1 MAEYSS
7 SLELCSFGLTKSFC
21 FVKET
26 IDITISKI
34 LQENERRRAIVF
46 APLASPKGLP
56 LGNSSKLDCTRLLAP
71 FNPITGE
78 GSIGQRVAF
87 TVSDYPIPTQYLP
100 VEMMDEPFVKSLSKA
115 GSVDAFIR
123 DALMLP
129 VTDEARD
136 KVVEKFIRIRQKHDY
151 PFWAAMFAYI
161 KRKGGG
167 TDVLF
172 RLNRPQRRLIK
183 RLEKMRKAGKPIR
196 LILLKARQW
205 GGSTAIQIYMAWLQ
219 LVHEVGLNSLI
230 IAHQGTGSDEIKDM
244 FDRMIKSYPVEML
257 HELGDAYAPN
267 EPKMVG
273 VGKSGNIFRVP
284 QRNCKIKIGT
294 AERPN
299 SCRGGDYN
307 LVHLSEV
314 ALWKE
319 TDGKKPEDIVR
330 SACSGI
336 LLRPYTMI
344 VYESTPN
351 GVGNF
356 FHKEYLAAKKGQSQ
370 FEAMFVAWF
379 EIEQYEL
386 PFEDEAAKYEFAK
399 KLFANRRNEE
409 IKSDREEPGT
419 YLWMLW
425 EKGATL
431 EAIHW
436 YVSERSKYT
445 NHGDM
450 ASEYPSD
457 DIEAFTYSGRKV
469 FSSEDVEQ
477 FRPACRAPRW
487 IGEIYGS
494 ADEGEKAIEGL
505 RFKKETDGRLFMWHD
520 VERSD
525 TEEVTDRYLVV
536 VDVCKGHT
544 KNADFADIL
553 VIDRL
558 GMMDGEPPEVASE
571 WHGHIDMDK
580 LAWKATQVAAYYN
593 NALLVIESN
602 TLETNNTK
610 GEAEYILTLIHEVYG
625 RQLYARKQS
634 AEDIRQGLP
643 KKYGYHTNPLT
654 KKVVIY
660 NLKVVIRER
669 LYIEREEACLDE
681 YLTYVETENNVFE
694 AMEGYHDDRL
704 MTRAIGMQVCY
715 HEMELPRI
723 VKKVN
728 NINAGLVHV
737 PVSAATIG

>member
-1 MAEYSS
+1 MTMDE
-7 SLELCSFGLTKSFC
+7 
-21 FVKET
+21 
-26 IDITISKI
+26 DIIIKI
-34 LQENERRRAIVF
+34 VQENERRRAIVF
-46 APLASPKGLP
+46 
-56 LGNSSKLDCTRLLAP
+56 AP

-87 TVSDYPIPTQYLP
+87 TVSDYPIVTQYLP
-100 VEMMDEPFVKSLSKA
+100 IEMMDEPFVKKLSKA

-129 VTDEARD
+129 VTEEARD
-136 KVVEKFIRIRQKHDY
+136 KVVEEFIRIRQKHDY

-172 RLNRPQRRLIK
+172 RLNRPQRKLIK

-205 GGSTAIQIYMAWLQ
+205 GGSTSIQIYMAWLQ

-244 FDRMIKSYPVEML
+244 FDRLVKSYPVEML

-273 VGKSGNIFRVP
+273 VGKSGSIFRVP

-314 ALWKE
+314 GLWKE

-386 PFEDEAAKYEFAK
+386 PFENEADKYEFAK

-409 IKSDREEPGT
+409 VKSDREEPGT
-419 YLWMLW
+419 YHWRLW

-505 RFKKETDGRLFMWHD
+505 RFKKEADGRLFMWHD
-520 VERSD
+520 VEKSD
-525 TEEVTDRYLVV
+525 DEEVTDQYLVI

-553 VIDRL
+553 VLNRQP
-558 GMMDGEPPEVASE
+558 MMDGEPPVVAAE

-580 LAWKATQVAAYYN
+580 LAWKAMQVAAYYN

-669 LYIEREEACLDE
+669 LYVEREEACLDE

-723 VKKVN
+723 VKKVY
-728 NINAGLVHV
+728 NINAGLVQR

>member
-1 MAEYSS
+1 M
-7 SLELCSFGLTKSFC
+7 
-21 FVKET
+21 KET

-46 APLASPKGLP
+46 
-56 LGNSSKLDCTRLLAP
+56 AP

-100 VEMMDEPFVKSLSKA
+100 VEMMDEPFVKKLSKA

-136 KVVEKFIRIRQKHDY
+136 KVVEEFIRIRQKHDY

-172 RLNRPQRRLIK
+172 RLNRPQRKLIK

-356 FHKEYLAAKKGQSQ
+356 FHKEYLAAKKGLSQ

-386 PFEDEAAKYEFAK
+386 PFENEAQKYEFAK

-419 YLWMLW
+419 YLWRLW

-494 ADEGEKAIEGL
+494 ADEGEKAIDGL
-505 RFKKETDGRLFMWHD
+505 RFKKEADGRLFMWHD

-525 TEEVTDRYLVV
+525 EEEVTDRYLVI

-558 GMMDGEPPEVASE
+558 SMMDGEPPEVAAE

-723 VKKVN
+723 VKRVN
-728 NINAGLVHV
+728 NINAGLVQR

>member
-1 MAEYSS
+1 
-7 SLELCSFGLTKSFC
+7 
-21 FVKET
+21 VKET

-46 APLASPKGLP
+46 
-56 LGNSSKLDCTRLLAP
+56 AP

-136 KVVEKFIRIRQKHDY
+136 KVVEEFIRIRQKHDF
-151 PFWAAMFAYI
+151 PFWAAMFVYI

-172 RLNRPQRRLIK
+172 RLNRPQRKLIK

-267 EPKMVG
+267 EPKIVG

-336 LLRPYTMI
+336 LLLPYTMI

-356 FHKEYLAAKKGQSQ
+356 FHKEYLAAKKGLSQ

-386 PFEDEAAKYEFAK
+386 PFENEAEKYAFAK
-399 KLFANRRNEE
+399 KLFENRRNDEV
-409 IKSDREEPGT
+409 KSDREEPGT
-419 YLWMLW
+419 YLWRLW

-505 RFKKETDGRLFMWHD
+505 RFKKEADGRLFMWHD

-525 TEEVTDRYLVV
+525 IEEVTDRYLVV

-558 GMMDGEPPEVASE
+558 FMMDGEPPVVAAE

-580 LAWKATQVAAYYN
+580 LAWKAAQVAAYYN

-669 LYIEREEACLDE
+669 LYVEREEACLDE

-715 HEMELPRI
+715 HEMDLPRI
-723 VKKVN
+723 VKKNN
-728 NINAGLVHV
+728 NINAGLVQV

>member
-1 MAEYSS
+1 M
-7 SLELCSFGLTKSFC
+7 
-21 FVKET
+21 KET

-46 APLASPKGLP
+46 
-56 LGNSSKLDCTRLLAP
+56 AP

-136 KVVEKFIRIRQKHDY
+136 KVVEEFIRIRQKHDY

-172 RLNRPQRRLIK
+172 RLNRPQRKLIK

-356 FHKEYLAAKKGQSQ
+356 FHKEYLAAKKGLSQ

-386 PFEDEAAKYEFAK
+386 PFENEAEKYEFAK

-419 YLWMLW
+419 YLWRLW

-505 RFKKETDGRLFMWHD
+505 RFKKEADGRLFMWHD

-525 TEEVTDRYLVV
+525 IEEVTDRYLVV

-558 GMMDGEPPEVASE
+558 FMMDGEPPVVAAE

-580 LAWKATQVAAYYN
+580 LAWKSTQVAAYYN

-634 AEDIRQGLP
+634 SEDIKQGLP

-723 VKKVN
+723 VKKIN
-728 NINAGLVHV
+728 NINAGLVQV

>member
-1 MAEYSS
+1 ME
-7 SLELCSFGLTKSFC
+7 
-21 FVKET
+21 ET

-46 APLASPKGLP
+46 AP
-56 LGNSSKLDCTRLLAP
+56 
-71 FNPITGE
+71 FNPVTGE

-87 TVSDYPIPTQYLP
+87 TISDYPIPTQYLP

-115 GSVDAFIR
+115 GSVEAFIR
-123 DALMLP
+123 DALLLP

-136 KVVEKFIRIRQKHDY
+136 KVVEEFIRIRQKHDY

-172 RLNRPQRRLIK
+172 RLNRPQRKLIK

-356 FHKEYLAAKKGQSQ
+356 FHKEYLAAKKGLSQ

-386 PFEDEAAKYEFAK
+386 PFENEAEKYEFAK

-419 YLWMLW
+419 YLWRLW

-505 RFKKETDGRLFMWHD
+505 RFKKEADGRLFMWHD

-558 GMMDGEPPEVASE
+558 FMMDGEPPVVAAE

-723 VKKVN
+723 VKKIN
-728 NINAGLVHV
+728 NINAGLVQV

>member
-1 MAEYSS
+1 M
-7 SLELCSFGLTKSFC
+7 
-21 FVKET
+21 
-26 IDITISKI
+26 
-34 LQENERRRAIVF
+34 VF
-46 APLASPKGLP
+46 
-56 LGNSSKLDCTRLLAP
+56 AP

-87 TVSDYPIPTQYLP
+87 TCSGLPVSKQYLP
-100 VEMMDEPFVKSLSKA
+100 VEMMDEPYIAKLLKA
-115 GSVDAFIR
+115 GSVDRLISDYLF
-123 DALMLP
+123 LS
-129 VTDEARD
+129 VTESARE
-136 KVVEKFIRIRQKHDY
+136 KVVEEFVRIRIRYDFA
-151 PFWAAMFAYI
+151 FWAAMFVYI

-172 RLNRPQRRLIK
+172 RLNRPQRKLIA

-244 FDRMIKSYPVEML
+244 FDRMIKQYPIEML
-257 HELGDAYAPN
+257 HELGDAYVPN
-267 EPKMVG
+267 EPKLVG
-273 VGKSGNIFRVP
+273 VGKSGSIFRVP
-284 QRNCKIKIGT
+284 QRNCKLKIGT

-319 TDGKKPEDIVR
+319 TEGKKPEDIVR

-356 FHKEYLAAKKGQSQ
+356 FHKEYLAAKQGISQ

-386 PFEDEAAKYEFAK
+386 PFADEAEECEFAL
-399 KLFANRRNEE
+399 KLFENRHNDEV
-409 IKSDREEPGT
+409 KSNREQPGT
-419 YLWMLW
+419 YLWWLW

-436 YVSERSKYT
+436 YIAERSKFT
-445 NHGDM
+445 DHGDM
-450 ASEYPSD
+450 ASEFPSD

-469 FSSEDVEQ
+469 FSNEDVEQ
-477 FRPACRAPRW
+477 FRSACRAPRW
-487 IGEIYGS
+487 KGEIYGN
-494 ADEGEKAIEGL
+494 ADEGEDAIEGL

-525 TEEVTDRYLVV
+525 TEEVTDRYLGV

-558 GMMDGEPPEVASE
+558 FMMDGEPPVVAAE

-580 LAWKATQVAAYYN
+580 LAWKAMQVAAYYD

-610 GEAEYILTLIHEVYG
+610 GEAEYILTLIHDVYG
-625 RQLYARKQS
+625 KQLYARKQS

-643 KKYGYHTNPLT
+643 KKFGYHTNPLT

-660 NLKVVIRER
+660 NLKVVIREH

-681 YLTYVETENNVFE
+681 YLTYVETEDGKFE

-715 HEMELPRI
+715 HEMDIPRI
-723 VKKVN
+723 VKRGR
-728 NINAGLVHV
+728 NINAAAVQR

>member
-1 MAEYSS
+1 M
-7 SLELCSFGLTKSFC
+7 
-21 FVKET
+21 KET

-46 APLASPKGLP
+46 AS
-56 LGNSSKLDCTRLLAP
+56 

-78 GSIGQRVAF
+78 GSIGERVAF
-87 TVSDYPIPTQYLP
+87 TISNYPIPTQYLP
-100 VEMMDEPFVKSLSKA
+100 VEMMDEPFVKKLSKA

-136 KVVEKFIRIRQKHDY
+136 KVVEEFIRIRQNHDF

-172 RLNRPQRRLIK
+172 RLNRPQRKLIK

-356 FHKEYLAAKKGQSQ
+356 FHKEYLAAKKGLSQ

-386 PFEDEAAKYEFAK
+386 PFENKAEKYEFAK
-399 KLFANRRNEE
+399 KLFAYRRNEE

-419 YLWMLW
+419 YLWRLW

-505 RFKKETDGRLFMWHD
+505 RFKKEADGRLFMWHD

-558 GMMDGEPPEVASE
+558 FMMDGEPPVVAAE

-681 YLTYVETENNVFE
+681 YQAYVETENNVFE

-723 VKKVN
+723 VKRVN
-728 NINAGLVHV
+728 NINASLVQR

>member
-1 MAEYSS
+1 M
-7 SLELCSFGLTKSFC
+7 
-21 FVKET
+21 
-26 IDITISKI
+26 
-34 LQENERRRAIVF
+34 
-46 APLASPKGLP
+46 
-56 LGNSSKLDCTRLLAP
+56 
-71 FNPITGE
+71 
-78 GSIGQRVAF
+78 
-87 TVSDYPIPTQYLP
+87 
-100 VEMMDEPFVKSLSKA
+100 
-115 GSVDAFIR
+115 
-123 DALMLP
+123 
-129 VTDEARD
+129 
-136 KVVEKFIRIRQKHDY
+136 KHDF

-167 TDVLF
+167 SDVLF
-172 RLNRPQRRLIK
+172 RLNRPQRKLIT
-183 RLEKMRKAGKPIR
+183 RLERMRKAGKPIR

-244 FDRMIKSYPVEML
+244 FDRMVKSYPTKML
-257 HELGDAYAPN
+257 HEITDTYSAN

-314 ALWKE
+314 GLWKE
-319 TDGKKPEDIVR
+319 TEGKKPEDIVR

-336 LLRPYTMI
+336 LLKPLTMI

-356 FHKEYLAAKKGQSQ
+356 FHKEYLAAKKELSQ

-386 PFEDEAAKYEFAK
+386 PFEDDAQRNEFADR
-399 KLFANRRNEE
+399 LQAGRHDDEV
-409 IKSDREEPGT
+409 KSDREEPGA
-419 YLWMLW
+419 YLWRLW

-436 YVSERSKYT
+436 YVSERTKYT
-445 NHGDM
+445 DHGDI
-450 ASEYPSD
+450 ASEFPSD

-469 FSSEDVEQ
+469 FSNEDVEQ
-477 FRPACRAPRW
+477 FRAACRPPRW
-487 IGEIYGS
+487 KGEVYGY
-494 ADEGEKAIEGL
+494 ADEGEDAIKGL
-505 RFKKETDGRLFMWHD
+505 RFKKEEDGRLFMWHD

-525 TEEVTDRYLVV
+525 DEEVTDRYLVV

-558 GMMDGEPPEVASE
+558 FMMDGEPPVVAAE

-580 LAWKATQVAAYYN
+580 LAWKAMQIAAYYE

-610 GEAEYILTLIHEVYG
+610 GEAEYILTLIHGVYG
-625 RQLYARKQS
+625 KQLYARKQS

-660 NLKVVIRER
+660 NLKLAIREH
-669 LYIEREEACLDE
+669 LYVEREEECLDE
-681 YLTYVETENNVFE
+681 YLTYVETDNGVFE

-704 MTRAIGMQVCY
+704 MTRAIGLQVCY
-715 HEMELPRI
+715 HEMEMPRI
-723 VKKVN
+723 VKRVV
-728 NINAGLVHV
+728 NINASLKQRA
-737 PVSAATIG
+737 VSVATIS

>member
-1 MAEYSS
+1 MTDVN
-7 SLELCSFGLTKSFC
+7 G
-21 FVKET
+21 
-26 IDITISKI
+26 I
-34 LQENERRRAIVF
+34 LRENGRRRSFVF
-46 APLASPKGLP
+46 AQ
-56 LGNSSKLDCTRLLAP
+56 

-78 GSIGQRVAF
+78 GSIGARVAF
-87 TVSDYPIPTQYLP
+87 TVPGFPSAQYIPSQ
-100 VEMMDEPFVKSLSKA
+100 MMDEPYVRLLLEA
-115 GSVDAFIR
+115 GSVDALIR
-123 DALMLP
+123 DCLFLP
-129 VTDEARD
+129 ITDEARE
-136 KVVEKFIRIRQKHDY
+136 KVVEEFIRIRIRYDFA
-151 PFWAAMFAYI
+151 FWAALLVYI

-167 TDVLF
+167 SDVLF
-172 RLNRPQRRLIK
+172 RLNRPQRKLISK
-183 RLEKMRKAGKPIR
+183 LEAMRKAGKPIR
-196 LILLKARQW
+196 LVLLKARQW
-205 GGSTAIQIYMAWLQ
+205 GGSTAIQIYMSWLQ
-219 LVHEVGLNSLI
+219 LVHEQGLNSLI

-257 HELGDAYAPN
+257 HKLGDAYAVN
-267 EPKMVG
+267 EPKLVG

-284 QRNCKIKIGT
+284 QRNCKIKVGT

-314 ALWKE
+314 GLWKE
-319 TDGKKPEDIVR
+319 TEGKKAEDIVR

-336 LLRPYTMI
+336 LLKPLTMI

-356 FHKEYLAAKKGQSQ
+356 FHKEYLAAKKGKSQ
-370 FEAMFVAWF
+370 FDALFVAWY

-386 PFEDEAAKYEFAK
+386 PFADDAEKREFAAK
-399 KLFANRRNEE
+399 LIANRQNDEVA
-409 IKSDREEPGT
+409 SDREEPGT
-419 YLWMLW
+419 YIWRLW

-477 FRPACRAPRW
+477 FRAGCRAPRW
-487 IGEIYGS
+487 RGEIYGA
-494 ADEGEKAIEGL
+494 ADEGEHSIESL
-505 RFKKETDGRLFMWHD
+505 RFKKEKDGRLFMWHD
-520 VERSD
+520 AEKSD
-525 TEEVTDRYLVV
+525 DEEVTDRYLVI

-553 VIDRL
+553 VLDRYP
-558 GMMDGEPPEVASE
+558 MMDGEPPVVAAE

-580 LAWKATQVAAYYN
+580 LAWKSMQVAAYYN

-610 GEAEYILTLIHEVYG
+610 GEAEYILTLIHDVYG
-625 RQLYARKQS
+625 KQLYARKQS
-634 AEDIRQGLP
+634 SEDIRQGLP
-643 KKYGYHTNPLT
+643 RKYGFHTNPLT

-660 NLKVVIRER
+660 NLKVVIREH

-704 MTRAIGMQVCY
+704 MTRAIGMQVCL
-715 HEMELPRI
+715 HEMDIPRI
-723 VKKVN
+723 VKLN
-728 NINAGLVHV
+728 SARLSGYANR

>member
-1 MAEYSS
+1 MDE
-7 SLELCSFGLTKSFC
+7 
-21 FVKET
+21 
-26 IDITISKI
+26 DIIIKI

-46 APLASPKGLP
+46 
-56 LGNSSKLDCTRLLAP
+56 AP

-100 VEMMDEPFVKSLSKA
+100 VEMMDEPFVKKLSKA

-136 KVVEKFIRIRQKHDY
+136 KVVEELIRIRQKHDY

-172 RLNRPQRRLIK
+172 RLKRPQRKLIK

-244 FDRMIKSYPVEML
+244 FDRLVKSYPVEML

-273 VGKSGNIFRVP
+273 VGKSGSIFRVP

-314 ALWKE
+314 GLWKE

-386 PFEDEAAKYEFAK
+386 PFENEADKYEFAK

-419 YLWMLW
+419 YHWRLW

-505 RFKKETDGRLFMWHD
+505 RFKKEADGRLFMWHD
-520 VERSD
+520 VEKGED
-525 TEEVTDRYLVV
+525 EEVTDQYLVI

-553 VIDRL
+553 VLNRQP
-558 GMMDGEPPEVASE
+558 MMDGEPPVVAAE

-580 LAWKATQVAAYYN
+580 LAWKAMQVAAYYN

-669 LYIEREEACLDE
+669 LYVEREEACLDE

-723 VKKVN
+723 VKKVY
-728 NINAGLVHV
+728 NINAGLVQR

>member
-1 MAEYSS
+1 MKRS
-7 SLELCSFGLTKSFC
+7 
-21 FVKET
+21 VDIET
-26 IDITISKI
+26 II
-34 LQENERRRAIVF
+34 QENERRRLEVF
-46 APLASPKGLP
+46 
-56 LGNSSKLDCTRLLAP
+56 AP

-78 GSIGQRVAF
+78 GSIGQRVSF
-87 TVSDYPIPTQYLP
+87 TISDYPISTQYLP
-100 VEMMDEPFVKSLSKA
+100 IEMMDEPFVKSLQKA
-115 GSVDAFIR
+115 GSIELLIR
-123 DALMLP
+123 DVLQLP
-129 VTDEARD
+129 VTEESCE
-136 KVVEKFIRIRQKHDY
+136 KVVEEFIRIRKKYDF
-151 PFWAAMFAYI
+151 PFWAAMLVYI

-167 TDVLF
+167 SDVLF
-172 RLNRPQRRLIK
+172 RLNKPQRKLIQ

-205 GGSTAIQIYMAWLQ
+205 GGSTAIQIYMSWLQ

-244 FDRMIKSYPVEML
+244 FDRMIKLYPVEML
-257 HELGDAYAPN
+257 HELGEAYSLN
-267 EPKMVG
+267 EPKIVG

-336 LLRPYTMI
+336 LLMALTMI
-344 VYESTPN
+344 IYESTPN

-356 FHKEYLAAKKGQSQ
+356 FHKEYLAAKKGLSQ

-386 PFEDEAAKYEFAK
+386 PFADDSEKYDFAAK
-399 KLFANRRNEE
+399 LLANRYNEE
-409 IKSDREEPGT
+409 VSTEREEAGT
-419 YLWMLW
+419 YLWRLW
-425 EKGATL
+425 EMGATL

-436 YVSERSKYT
+436 YISERTKFK
-445 NHGDM
+445 NHGEM

-457 DIEAFTYSGRKV
+457 DIEAFTFSGRKV
-469 FSSEDVEQ
+469 FSSEDVEL
-477 FRPACRAPRW
+477 FRAACRTPRW
-487 IGEIYGS
+487 RGEIYGS

-505 RFKKETDGRLFMWHD
+505 RFKKSNDGQLFIWHD
-520 VERSD
+520 VERND
-525 TEEVTDRYLVV
+525 EEEVLDRYLVV

-558 GMMDGEPPEVASE
+558 FMMDGEPPVVAAE

-580 LAWKATQVAAYYN
+580 LAWKATQIAAYYN

-610 GEAEYILTLIHEVYG
+610 GEAEYILTLIHDVYG
-625 RQLYARKQS
+625 KQLYARKQS

-643 KKYGYHTNPLT
+643 KKFGFHTNSLT

-669 LYIEREEACLDE
+669 LYIEREAACLDE
-681 YLTYVETENNVFE
+681 YLTYVEKENNSFE

-704 MTRAIGMQVCY
+704 MTRAIGMQICY

-723 VKKVN
+723 VKRN
-728 NINAGLVHV
+728 IDINARLVNR

>member
-1 MAEYSS
+1 M
-7 SLELCSFGLTKSFC
+7 
-21 FVKET
+21 KESVDKR
-26 IDITISKI
+26 IEAII
-34 LQENERRRAIVF
+34 QENERRRSEVF
-46 APLASPKGLP
+46 
-56 LGNSSKLDCTRLLAP
+56 AP

-78 GSIGQRVAF
+78 GSIGQRVSF
-87 TVSDYPIPTQYLP
+87 TIPDYPISTQYLP
-100 VEMMDEPFVKSLSKA
+100 IEMMDEPFVRSLQKA
-115 GSVDAFIR
+115 GSVESLIR
-123 DALMLP
+123 DVLQLP
-129 VTDEARD
+129 VTEESCE
-136 KVVEKFIRIRQKHDY
+136 KVVEEFIRIRKKYDF
-151 PFWAAMFAYI
+151 PFWAAMLVYI

-167 TDVLF
+167 SDVLF
-172 RLNRPQRRLIK
+172 RLNKPQRKLIQ

-205 GGSTAIQIYMAWLQ
+205 GGSTAIQIYMSWLQ

-244 FDRMIKSYPVEML
+244 FDRMIKLYPVEML
-257 HELGDAYAPN
+257 HELGEAYSLN
-267 EPKMVG
+267 EPKIVG

-336 LLRPYTMI
+336 LLMALTMI

-356 FHKEYLAAKKGQSQ
+356 FHKEYLAAKNGLSQ

-386 PFEDEAAKYEFAK
+386 PFTDDSEKYDFAAK
-399 KLFANRRNEE
+399 LLANRYNEE
-409 IKSDREEPGT
+409 VSTEREEAGT
-419 YLWMLW
+419 YLWRLW
-425 EKGATL
+425 EMGATL

-436 YVSERSKYT
+436 YISERTKFK
-445 NHGDM
+445 NHGEM

-457 DIEAFTYSGRKV
+457 DIEAFTFSGRKV
-469 FSSEDVEQ
+469 FSSEDVEL
-477 FRPACRAPRW
+477 FRAACRTPRW
-487 IGEIYGS
+487 RGEIYGS
-494 ADEGEKAIEGL
+494 ADDGEKAIEGL
-505 RFKKETDGRLFMWHD
+505 RFKKSNDGQLFIWHD
-520 VERSD
+520 VERND
-525 TEEVTDRYLVV
+525 EEEVLDRYLVV

-558 GMMDGEPPEVASE
+558 FMMDGEPPVVAAE

-580 LAWKATQVAAYYN
+580 LAWKATQIAAYYN

-610 GEAEYILTLIHEVYG
+610 GEAEYILTLIHDVYG
-625 RQLYARKQS
+625 KQLYARKQS

-643 KKYGYHTNPLT
+643 KKFGFHTNSLT

-669 LYIEREEACLDE
+669 LYIEREAACLDE
-681 YLTYVETENNVFE
+681 YLTYVEKENNSFE

-704 MTRAIGMQVCY
+704 MTRAIGMQICY

-723 VKKVN
+723 VKRN
-728 NINAGLVHV
+728 IDINASLVNR

>member
-1 MAEYSS
+1 MTMDE
-7 SLELCSFGLTKSFC
+7 
-21 FVKET
+21 
-26 IDITISKI
+26 DIIIKI
-34 LQENERRRAIVF
+34 VQENERRRAIVF
-46 APLASPKGLP
+46 
-56 LGNSSKLDCTRLLAP
+56 AP

-87 TVSDYPIPTQYLP
+87 TVSDYPIVTQYLP
-100 VEMMDEPFVKSLSKA
+100 IEMMDEPFVKKLSKA

-129 VTDEARD
+129 VTEEARD
-136 KVVEKFIRIRQKHDY
+136 KVVEEFIRIRQKHDY

-172 RLNRPQRRLIK
+172 RLNRPQRKLIK

-205 GGSTAIQIYMAWLQ
+205 GGSTSIQIYMAWLQ

-244 FDRMIKSYPVEML
+244 FDRLVKSYPVEML

-273 VGKSGNIFRVP
+273 VGKSGSIFRVP

-314 ALWKE
+314 GLWKE

-356 FHKEYLAAKKGQSQ
+356 FHKEYLAAKKGLSQ

-386 PFEDEAAKYEFAK
+386 PFENEADKYEFAK

-409 IKSDREEPGT
+409 VKSDREEPGT
-419 YLWMLW
+419 YHWRLW

-505 RFKKETDGRLFMWHD
+505 RFKKEADGRLFMWHD
-520 VERSD
+520 VEKSD
-525 TEEVTDRYLVV
+525 DEEVTDQYLVI

-553 VIDRL
+553 VLNRQP
-558 GMMDGEPPEVASE
+558 MMDGEPPVVAAE

-580 LAWKATQVAAYYN
+580 LAWKAMQVAAYYN

-669 LYIEREEACLDE
+669 LYVEREEACLDE

-728 NINAGLVHV
+728 NINAGLVQR

>member
-1 MAEYSS
+1 MDE
-7 SLELCSFGLTKSFC
+7 
-21 FVKET
+21 
-26 IDITISKI
+26 DIIIKI
-34 LQENERRRAIVF
+34 LQENERRRAIVY
-46 APLASPKGLP
+46 
-56 LGNSSKLDCTRLLAP
+56 AP

-78 GSIGQRVAF
+78 GSIGERVAF
-87 TVSDYPIPTQYLP
+87 TVSDYPIVTQYLP
-100 VEMMDEPFVKSLSKA
+100 VEMMDEPFVKKLSKA

-129 VTDEARD
+129 VTEEARD
-136 KVVEKFIRIRQKHDY
+136 KVVEEFIRIRQKHDF

-172 RLNRPQRRLIK
+172 RLKRPQRKLIK

-244 FDRMIKSYPVEML
+244 FDRLVKSYPVEML

-273 VGKSGNIFRVP
+273 VGKSGSIFRVP

-314 ALWKE
+314 GLWKE

-356 FHKEYLAAKKGQSQ
+356 FHKEYLAAKKGLSQ

-386 PFEDEAAKYEFAK
+386 PFENEAEKYEFAK

-419 YLWMLW
+419 YLWRLW

-505 RFKKETDGRLFMWHD
+505 RFKKEADGRLFMWHD
-520 VERSD
+520 VEKSD
-525 TEEVTDRYLVV
+525 IEEVTDRYLVV

-558 GMMDGEPPEVASE
+558 FMMDGEPPVVAAE

-723 VKKVN
+723 VKRVN
-728 NINAGLVHV
+728 NINASLVQR

>member
-1 MAEYSS
+1 
-7 SLELCSFGLTKSFC
+7 
-21 FVKET
+21 VKG
-26 IDITISKI
+26 IDNNIIQQLI
-34 LQENERRRAIVF
+34 DENNRRCEAIM
-46 APLASPKGLP
+46 S
-56 LGNSSKLDCTRLLAP
+56 P

-78 GSIGQRVAF
+78 GSIGERVAL
-87 TVSDYPIPTQYLP
+87 TISDYPVPIQYVP
-100 VEMMDEPFVKSLSKA
+100 IEMMQEPIAVKIRES
-115 GSVDAFIR
+115 GSIKSFITEVL
-123 DALMLP
+123 AL
-129 VTDEARD
+129 EAT
-136 KVVEKFIRIRQKHDY
+136 KENVEKTIETLVRIRVKYDF

-167 TDVLF
+167 TDMLF
-172 RLNRPQRRLIK
+172 KLKRPQRRLISIF
-183 RLEKMRKAGKPIR
+183 EEMRRANKPIR
-196 LILLKARQW
+196 LVLLKARQW

-219 LVHEVGLNSLI
+219 LIHKVGLNSLI
-230 IAHQGTGSDEIKDM
+230 IAHQGAGTDEIKDM
-244 FDRMIKSYPVEML
+244 FDRMIKQYPVEML
-257 HELGDAYAPN
+257 HSMNEEYSEN
-267 EPKMVG
+267 EPKIMG
-273 VGKSGNIFRVP
+273 VGKSGSIFRVP

-330 SACSGI
+330 SACSGV
-336 LLRPYTMI
+336 LLQPLTMI

-356 FHKEYLAAKKGQSQ
+356 FHKEYLAAKRGHYQ
-370 FEAMFVAWF
+370 FAAMFVPWY
-379 EIEQYEL
+379 EIEQQYEL
-386 PFEDEAAKYEFAK
+386 KFDNDDEKLHFAEH
-399 KLFANRRNEE
+399 LFKNRQNDE

-419 YLWMLW
+419 YLWKLW
-425 EKGATL
+425 ERGATL
-431 EAIHW
+431 EALHW

-457 DIEAFTYSGRKV
+457 DIEAFTFHGRKV
-469 FSSEDVEQ
+469 FSSEDVEK
-477 FRPACRAPRW
+477 FRSGCRPPRW

-494 ADEGEKAIEGL
+494 ADDGEQAIENL
-505 RFKKETDGRLFMWHD
+505 RFQKEKYGRLYMWHD
-520 VERSD
+520 VEKND
-525 TEEVTDRYLVV
+525 NEEVTDRYLVV

-544 KNADFADIL
+544 ENSDFADIL

-558 GMMDGEPPEVASE
+558 NMIDGEPPVVAAE
-571 WHGHIDMDK
+571 WHGHIDMDR
-580 LAWKATQVAAYYN
+580 LAWKSMQVAAYYN

-610 GEAEYILTLIHEVYG
+610 GEAEYILTLVHDVYG
-625 RQLYARKQS
+625 KQLYARKQS

-643 KKYGYHTNPLT
+643 KKFGFHTNPLT

-681 YLTYVETENNVFE
+681 YLTYIETENNVFE
-694 AMEGYHDDRL
+694 ASEGHHDDRL
-704 MTRAIGMQVCY
+704 MTRAIGMQICY

-723 VKKVN
+723 VNKIS
-728 NINAGLVHV
+728 NINAAMR
-737 PVSAATIG
+737 PNIISEASII

>member
-1 MAEYSS
+1 M
-7 SLELCSFGLTKSFC
+7 
-21 FVKET
+21 KET

-46 APLASPKGLP
+46 
-56 LGNSSKLDCTRLLAP
+56 AP

-115 GSVDAFIR
+115 RSVDAFIR

-136 KVVEKFIRIRQKHDY
+136 KVVEEFIRIRQKHDY

-172 RLNRPQRRLIK
+172 RLNRPQRKLIK

-356 FHKEYLAAKKGQSQ
+356 FHKEYLAAKKGLSQ

-386 PFEDEAAKYEFAK
+386 PFENEAEKYEFAK

-419 YLWMLW
+419 YLWRLW

-431 EAIHW
+431 EAIYW

-505 RFKKETDGRLFMWHD
+505 RFKKEADGRLFMWHD

-525 TEEVTDRYLVV
+525 IEEVTDRYLVV

-558 GMMDGEPPEVASE
+558 FMMDGEPPVVAAE

-723 VKKVN
+723 VKRVN
-728 NINAGLVHV
+728 NINASLVQR

>member
-1 MAEYSS
+1 M
-7 SLELCSFGLTKSFC
+7 
-21 FVKET
+21 KET

-34 LQENERRRAIVF
+34 LQENERRRLVVF
-46 APLASPKGLP
+46 APLASPKGLS

-78 GSIGQRVAF
+78 GSIGERVAF
-87 TVSDYPIPTQYLP
+87 TVSDYPIVTQYLP
-100 VEMMDEPFVKSLSKA
+100 VEMMDEPFVKKLSKA

-123 DALMLP
+123 DALRLP

-136 KVVEKFIRIRQKHDY
+136 KVVEEFVRIRLKHDFA
-151 PFWAAMFAYI
+151 FWAAMFAYI

-172 RLNRPQRRLIK
+172 RLNRPQRKLIN

-205 GGSTAIQIYMAWLQ
+205 GGSTAIQMYMAWLQ

-230 IAHQGTGSDEIKDM
+230 IAHQGTASDEIKDM
-244 FDRMIKSYPVEML
+244 FDRLVKSYPVEML
-257 HELGDAYAPN
+257 HELGEPYSPN

-273 VGKSGNIFRVP
+273 VGKSGSIFRVP

-314 ALWKE
+314 GLWKE
-319 TDGKKPEDIVR
+319 TEGKKPEDIVR

-336 LLRPYTMI
+336 LLRAYTMI

-356 FHKEYLAAKKGQSQ
+356 FHKEYLAAKKGLSQ
-370 FEAMFVAWF
+370 MEAMFIAWF

-386 PFEDEAAKYEFAK
+386 PFDNEAEKYEFAK
-399 KLFANRRNEE
+399 NLYKNRRNEE

-419 YLWMLW
+419 YLWRLW
-425 EKGATL
+425 ERGATL

-445 NHGDM
+445 NHGDI

-505 RFKKETDGRLFMWHD
+505 RFKKEADGRLFMWHD

-544 KNADFADIL
+544 KNADYADIL

-558 GMMDGEPPEVASE
+558 GMMDGDPPEVAAE

-580 LAWKATQVAAYYN
+580 LAWKSVQVAAYYN

-643 KKYGYHTNPLT
+643 RKYGFHTNPLT

-660 NLKVVIRER
+660 HLKVVIRER

-681 YLTYVETENNVFE
+681 YLTYVETDNHVFE
-694 AMEGYHDDRL
+694 AMDGYHDDRL
-704 MTRAIGMQVCY
+704 MTRAIGLQVCY

-723 VKKVN
+723 VMKVN

>member
-1 MAEYSS
+1 M
-7 SLELCSFGLTKSFC
+7 
-21 FVKET
+21 KET

-46 APLASPKGLP
+46 AP
-56 LGNSSKLDCTRLLAP
+56 

-78 GSIGQRVAF
+78 GSTGQRVAF

-115 GSVDAFIR
+115 GSVEAFIR

-136 KVVEKFIRIRQKHDY
+136 KVVEEFIRIRQKHDY

-172 RLNRPQRRLIK
+172 RLNRPQRKLIK

-314 ALWKE
+314 AVWKE

-356 FHKEYLAAKKGQSQ
+356 FHKEYLAAKKGLSQ

-386 PFEDEAAKYEFAK
+386 PFENEAEKYEFAK

-419 YLWMLW
+419 YLWRLW

-505 RFKKETDGRLFMWHD
+505 RFKKEADGRLFMWHD

-525 TEEVTDRYLVV
+525 IEEVTDRYLVV

-558 GMMDGEPPEVASE
+558 FMMDGEPPVVAAE

-723 VKKVN
+723 VKRVN
-728 NINAGLVHV
+728 NINASLVQR

>member
-1 MAEYSS
+1 MEEA
-7 SLELCSFGLTKSFC
+7 
-21 FVKET
+21 

-46 APLASPKGLP
+46 AP
-56 LGNSSKLDCTRLLAP
+56 
-71 FNPITGE
+71 FNPVTGE

-87 TVSDYPIPTQYLP
+87 TISDYPIPTQYLP

-115 GSVDAFIR
+115 GSVEAFIR
-123 DALMLP
+123 DALLLP

-136 KVVEKFIRIRQKHDY
+136 KVVEEFIRIRQKHDY

-172 RLNRPQRRLIK
+172 RLNRPQRKLIK

-244 FDRMIKSYPVEML
+244 FDRMIKSYPVQML
-257 HELGDAYAPN
+257 HDLGEAYAPN

-356 FHKEYLAAKKGQSQ
+356 FHKEYLAAKKGLSQ

-386 PFEDEAAKYEFAK
+386 PFENEAEKYEFAK
-399 KLFANRRNEE
+399 KLFAKRRNEE

-419 YLWMLW
+419 YLWRLW

-487 IGEIYGS
+487 KGEIYGS

-505 RFKKETDGRLFMWHD
+505 RFKKEADGRLFMWHD
-520 VERSD
+520 VERND

-558 GMMDGEPPEVASE
+558 FMMDGEPPVVAAE

-723 VKKVN
+723 VKRVN
-728 NINAGLVHV
+728 NINASIVQR

>member
-1 MAEYSS
+1 M
-7 SLELCSFGLTKSFC
+7 KSD
-21 FVKET
+21 T
-26 IDITISKI
+26 DIHKI
-34 LQENERRRAIVF
+34 LQEDERRRAIVF
-46 APLASPKGLP
+46 
-56 LGNSSKLDCTRLLAP
+56 AP

-78 GSIGQRVAF
+78 GSIGQRALF

-136 KVVEKFIRIRQKHDY
+136 KVVEEFIRIRQKHDY

-172 RLNRPQRRLIK
+172 RLNRPQRKLIK

-356 FHKEYLAAKKGQSQ
+356 FHKEYLAAKKGLSQ

-386 PFEDEAAKYEFAK
+386 PFTDEAEKYAFAK
-399 KLFANRRNEE
+399 KLFENRRNDEV
-409 IKSDREEPGT
+409 KSDREEPGT
-419 YLWMLW
+419 YLWRLW

-505 RFKKETDGRLFMWHD
+505 RFKKEADGRLFMWHD

-525 TEEVTDRYLVV
+525 IEEVTDRYLVV

-558 GMMDGEPPEVASE
+558 FMMDGEPPVVAAE

-704 MTRAIGMQVCY
+704 MTRAIGLQICY
-715 HEMELPRI
+715 HEMDMPRI
-723 VKKVN
+723 VKIGR
-728 NINAGLVHV
+728 NINAGLANR

>member
-1 MAEYSS
+1 MKRS
-7 SLELCSFGLTKSFC
+7 
-21 FVKET
+21 VDIET
-26 IDITISKI
+26 II
-34 LQENERRRAIVF
+34 QENERRRLEVF
-46 APLASPKGLP
+46 
-56 LGNSSKLDCTRLLAP
+56 AP

-78 GSIGQRVAF
+78 GSIGQRVSF
-87 TVSDYPIPTQYLP
+87 TISDYPISTQYLP
-100 VEMMDEPFVKSLSKA
+100 IEMMDEPFVKSLQKA
-115 GSVDAFIR
+115 GSIELLIR
-123 DALMLP
+123 NVLQLP
-129 VTDEARD
+129 VTEESCE
-136 KVVEKFIRIRQKHDY
+136 KVVEEFIRIRKKYDF
-151 PFWAAMFAYI
+151 PFWAAMFVYI

-167 TDVLF
+167 SDVLF
-172 RLNRPQRRLIK
+172 RLNKPQRKLIQ

-205 GGSTAIQIYMAWLQ
+205 GGSTAIQIYMSWLQ

-244 FDRMIKSYPVEML
+244 FDRMIKLYPVEML
-257 HELGDAYAPN
+257 HELGEAYSLN
-267 EPKMVG
+267 EPKIVG

-336 LLRPYTMI
+336 LLMALTMI
-344 VYESTPN
+344 IYESTPN

-356 FHKEYLAAKKGQSQ
+356 FHKEYLAAKKGLSQ

-386 PFEDEAAKYEFAK
+386 PFADDSEKYDFAAK
-399 KLFANRRNEE
+399 LLANRYNEE
-409 IKSDREEPGT
+409 VSTEREEAGT
-419 YLWMLW
+419 YLWRLW
-425 EKGATL
+425 EMGATL

-436 YVSERSKYT
+436 YISERTKFK
-445 NHGDM
+445 NHGEM

-457 DIEAFTYSGRKV
+457 DIEAFTFSGRKV
-469 FSSEDVEQ
+469 FSSEDVEL
-477 FRPACRAPRW
+477 FRAACRTPRW
-487 IGEIYGS
+487 RGEIYGS

-505 RFKKETDGRLFMWHD
+505 RFKKSDDGQLFIWHD
-520 VERSD
+520 VERND
-525 TEEVTDRYLVV
+525 EEEVLDRYLVV

-558 GMMDGEPPEVASE
+558 FMMDGEPPVVAAE

-580 LAWKATQVAAYYN
+580 LAWKATQIAAYYN

-610 GEAEYILTLIHEVYG
+610 GEAEYILTLIHDVYG
-625 RQLYARKQS
+625 KQLYARKQS

-643 KKYGYHTNPLT
+643 KKFGFHTNSLT

-669 LYIEREEACLDE
+669 LYIEREAACLDE
-681 YLTYVETENNVFE
+681 YLTYVEKENNSFE

-704 MTRAIGMQVCY
+704 MTRAIGMQICY

-723 VKKVN
+723 VKRN
-728 NINAGLVHV
+728 IEINARLVNR

>member
-1 MAEYSS
+1 M
-7 SLELCSFGLTKSFC
+7 
-21 FVKET
+21 KET

-46 APLASPKGLP
+46 AP
-56 LGNSSKLDCTRLLAP
+56 

-87 TVSDYPIPTQYLP
+87 TISDYPIPTQYLP

-136 KVVEKFIRIRQKHDY
+136 KVVEEFIRIRQKHDY

-172 RLNRPQRRLIK
+172 RLNRPQRKLIK

-257 HELGDAYAPN
+257 HELGEAYAPN

-356 FHKEYLAAKKGQSQ
+356 FHKEYLAAKKGLSQ

-386 PFEDEAAKYEFAK
+386 PFANEAEKYAFAK
-399 KLFANRRNEE
+399 KLFENRRNDEV
-409 IKSDREEPGT
+409 KSDREEPGT
-419 YLWMLW
+419 YLWRLW

-505 RFKKETDGRLFMWHD
+505 RFKKEADGRLFMWHD

-525 TEEVTDRYLVV
+525 TEEVTDRYLVI

-558 GMMDGEPPEVASE
+558 FMMDGEPPVVAAE

-625 RQLYARKQS
+625 KQLYARKQS

-723 VKKVN
+723 VKRVN
-728 NINAGLVHV
+728 NINASLVQR

>member
-1 MAEYSS
+1 MTMDE
-7 SLELCSFGLTKSFC
+7 
-21 FVKET
+21 
-26 IDITISKI
+26 DIIIKI
-34 LQENERRRAIVF
+34 VQENERRRAIVF
-46 APLASPKGLP
+46 
-56 LGNSSKLDCTRLLAP
+56 AP

-87 TVSDYPIPTQYLP
+87 TVSDYPIVTQYLP
-100 VEMMDEPFVKSLSKA
+100 IEMMDEPFVKKLSKA

-129 VTDEARD
+129 VTEEARD
-136 KVVEKFIRIRQKHDY
+136 KVVEEFIRIRQKHDY

-172 RLNRPQRRLIK
+172 RLNRPQRKLIK

-205 GGSTAIQIYMAWLQ
+205 GGSTSIQIYMAWLQ

-244 FDRMIKSYPVEML
+244 FDRLVKSYPVEML

-273 VGKSGNIFRVP
+273 VGKSGSIFRVP

-314 ALWKE
+314 GLWKE

-386 PFEDEAAKYEFAK
+386 PFENEADKYEFAK

-409 IKSDREEPGT
+409 VKSDREEPGT
-419 YLWMLW
+419 YHWRLW

-505 RFKKETDGRLFMWHD
+505 RFKKEADGRLFMWHD
-520 VERSD
+520 VEKGED
-525 TEEVTDRYLVV
+525 EEVTDQYLVI

-553 VIDRL
+553 VLNRQP
-558 GMMDGEPPEVASE
+558 MMDGEPPVVAAE

-580 LAWKATQVAAYYN
+580 LAWKAMQVAAYYN

-669 LYIEREEACLDE
+669 LYVEREEACLDE

-723 VKKVN
+723 VKKIN
-728 NINAGLVHV
+728 NINAGLVQR

>member
-1 MAEYSS
+1 MTTH
-7 SLELCSFGLTKSFC
+7 F
-21 FVKET
+21 
-26 IDITISKI
+26 
-34 LQENERRRAIVF
+34 
-46 APLASPKGLP
+46 
-56 LGNSSKLDCTRLLAP
+56 
-71 FNPITGE
+71 
-78 GSIGQRVAF
+78 GQRCLY
-87 TVSDYPIPTQYLP
+87 TS
-100 VEMMDEPFVKSLSKA
+100 S
-115 GSVDAFIR
+115 
-123 DALMLP
+123 
-129 VTDEARD
+129 AR
-136 KVVEKFIRIRQKHDY
+136 V
-151 PFWAAMFAYI
+151 
-161 KRKGGG
+161 
-167 TDVLF
+167 
-172 RLNRPQRRLIK
+172 
-183 RLEKMRKAGKPIR
+183 
-196 LILLKARQW
+196 ARQW

-257 HELGDAYAPN
+257 HELGEAYAPN

-356 FHKEYLAAKKGQSQ
+356 FHKEYLAAKKGLSQ

-386 PFEDEAAKYEFAK
+386 PFANEAEKYAFAK
-399 KLFANRRNEE
+399 KLFENRRNDEV
-409 IKSDREEPGT
+409 KSDREEPDT
-419 YLWMLW
+419 YLWRLW

-477 FRPACRAPRW
+477 FRSACRAPRW

-505 RFKKETDGRLFMWHD
+505 RFKKEADGRLFMWHD

-525 TEEVTDRYLVV
+525 TEEVTDRYLVI

-558 GMMDGEPPEVASE
+558 SMMDGEPPGVAAE

-723 VKKVN
+723 VKKIN
-728 NINAGLVHV
+728 NINAGLVQV

>member
-1 MAEYSS
+1 M
-7 SLELCSFGLTKSFC
+7 
-21 FVKET
+21 KET

-34 LQENERRRAIVF
+34 LHENERRRAIVF
-46 APLASPKGLP
+46 
-56 LGNSSKLDCTRLLAP
+56 AP

-78 GSIGQRVAF
+78 GSIGERVAL

-100 VEMMDEPFVKSLSKA
+100 VEMMDEPFVKKLSKA
-115 GSVDAFIR
+115 GSVDALIR

-136 KVVEKFIRIRQKHDY
+136 KVVEEFIRIRQKHDY
-151 PFWAAMFAYI
+151 PFWAATFVYI

-172 RLNRPQRRLIK
+172 RLNRPQRKLIK
-183 RLEKMRKAGKPIR
+183 RLEKMRKSGKPIR

-244 FDRMIKSYPVEML
+244 FDRMIKSYPVKML

-356 FHKEYLAAKKGQSQ
+356 FHKEYLAAKKGLSQ

-386 PFEDEAAKYEFAK
+386 PFENEADKYEFAK

-419 YLWMLW
+419 YLWRLW

-494 ADEGEKAIEGL
+494 ADEGEKAIDGL
-505 RFKKETDGRLFMWHD
+505 RFKKEADGRLFMWHD

-558 GMMDGEPPEVASE
+558 FMMDGEPPVVAAE

-723 VKKVN
+723 VKRVN
-728 NINAGLVHV
+728 NINASLVQR

>member
-1 MAEYSS
+1 M
-7 SLELCSFGLTKSFC
+7 
-21 FVKET
+21 KET

-46 APLASPKGLP
+46 AS
-56 LGNSSKLDCTRLLAP
+56 

-78 GSIGQRVAF
+78 GSIGERVAF
-87 TVSDYPIPTQYLP
+87 TISNYPIPTQYLP
-100 VEMMDEPFVKSLSKA
+100 VEMMDEPFVKKLSKA

-136 KVVEKFIRIRQKHDY
+136 KVVEEFIRIRQNHDF

-172 RLNRPQRRLIK
+172 RLNRPQRKLIK

-356 FHKEYLAAKKGQSQ
+356 FHKEYLAAKKGLSQ

-386 PFEDEAAKYEFAK
+386 PFENKAEKYEFAK
-399 KLFANRRNEE
+399 KLFAYRRNEE

-419 YLWMLW
+419 YLWRLW

-505 RFKKETDGRLFMWHD
+505 RFKKEADGRLFMWHD

-558 GMMDGEPPEVASE
+558 FMMDGEPPVVAAE

-602 TLETNNTK
+602 TLKTNNTK

-681 YLTYVETENNVFE
+681 YQTYVETENNVFE

-723 VKKVN
+723 VKRVN
-728 NINAGLVHV
+728 NINASLVQR

>member
-1 MAEYSS
+1 MKRS
-7 SLELCSFGLTKSFC
+7 
-21 FVKET
+21 VDIET
-26 IDITISKI
+26 II
-34 LQENERRRAIVF
+34 QENERRRSEVF
-46 APLASPKGLP
+46 
-56 LGNSSKLDCTRLLAP
+56 AP

-78 GSIGQRVAF
+78 GSIGQRVSF
-87 TVSDYPIPTQYLP
+87 TISDYPISTQYLP
-100 VEMMDEPFVKSLSKA
+100 IEMMDEPFVKSLQKA
-115 GSVDAFIR
+115 GSIESLIR
-123 DALMLP
+123 DVLQLP
-129 VTDEARD
+129 VTEESCE
-136 KVVEKFIRIRQKHDY
+136 KVVEEFIRIRKKYDF
-151 PFWAAMFAYI
+151 PFWAAMFVYI

-167 TDVLF
+167 SDVLF
-172 RLNRPQRRLIK
+172 RLNKPQRKLIQ

-205 GGSTAIQIYMAWLQ
+205 GGSTAIQIYMSWLQ

-244 FDRMIKSYPVEML
+244 FDRMIKLYPVEML
-257 HELGDAYAPN
+257 HELGEAYSLN
-267 EPKMVG
+267 EPKIVG

-336 LLRPYTMI
+336 LLMALTMI
-344 VYESTPN
+344 IYESTPN

-356 FHKEYLAAKKGQSQ
+356 FHKEYLAAKNGLSQ

-386 PFEDEAAKYEFAK
+386 PFTDDSEKYDFAAK
-399 KLFANRRNEE
+399 LLANRYNEE
-409 IKSDREEPGT
+409 VSTEREEAGT
-419 YLWMLW
+419 YLWRLW
-425 EKGATL
+425 EMGATL

-436 YVSERSKYT
+436 YISERTKFK
-445 NHGDM
+445 NHGEM

-457 DIEAFTYSGRKV
+457 DIEAFTFSGRKV
-469 FSSEDVEQ
+469 FSSEDVEL
-477 FRPACRAPRW
+477 FRAACRTPRW
-487 IGEIYGS
+487 RGEIYGS

-505 RFKKETDGRLFMWHD
+505 RFKKSDDGQLFIWHD
-520 VERSD
+520 VERND
-525 TEEVTDRYLVV
+525 EEEVLDRYLVV

-558 GMMDGEPPEVASE
+558 FMMDGDPPVVAAE

-580 LAWKATQVAAYYN
+580 LAWKATQIAAYYN

-610 GEAEYILTLIHEVYG
+610 GEAEYILTLIHDVYG
-625 RQLYARKQS
+625 KQLYARKQS

-643 KKYGYHTNPLT
+643 KKFGFHTNSLT

-669 LYIEREEACLDE
+669 LYIEREAACLDE
-681 YLTYVETENNVFE
+681 YLTYVEKENNSFE

-704 MTRAIGMQVCY
+704 MTRAIGMQICY

-723 VKKVN
+723 VKRN
-728 NINAGLVHV
+728 IDINASLVNR

>member
-1 MAEYSS
+1 MK
-7 SLELCSFGLTKSFC
+7 G
-21 FVKET
+21 T

-46 APLASPKGLP
+46 
-56 LGNSSKLDCTRLLAP
+56 AP

-100 VEMMDEPFVKSLSKA
+100 VEMMDEPFVKKLSKA

-136 KVVEKFIRIRQKHDY
+136 KVVEEFIRIRQKHDY

-172 RLNRPQRRLIK
+172 RLNRPQRKLIK

-356 FHKEYLAAKKGQSQ
+356 FHKEYLAAKKGLSQ

-386 PFEDEAAKYEFAK
+386 PFENEADKYEFAK

-419 YLWMLW
+419 YLWRLW

-505 RFKKETDGRLFMWHD
+505 RFKKEADGRLFMWHD

-525 TEEVTDRYLVV
+525 IEEVTDRYLVV

-558 GMMDGEPPEVASE
+558 FMMDGEPPVVAAE

-723 VKKVN
+723 VKRVN
-728 NINAGLVHV
+728 NINASLVQR

>member
-1 MAEYSS
+1 
-7 SLELCSFGLTKSFC
+7 
-21 FVKET
+21 VKET

-46 APLASPKGLP
+46 
-56 LGNSSKLDCTRLLAP
+56 AP

-136 KVVEKFIRIRQKHDY
+136 KVVEEFIRIRQKHDF
-151 PFWAAMFAYI
+151 PFWAAMFVYI

-172 RLNRPQRRLIK
+172 RLNRPQRKLIK

-267 EPKMVG
+267 EPKIVG

-336 LLRPYTMI
+336 LLLPYTMI

-356 FHKEYLAAKKGQSQ
+356 FHKEYLAAKKGLSQ

-386 PFEDEAAKYEFAK
+386 PFTDEAEKYAFAK
-399 KLFANRRNEE
+399 KLFENRRNDEV
-409 IKSDREEPGT
+409 KSDREEPGT
-419 YLWMLW
+419 YLWRLW

-505 RFKKETDGRLFMWHD
+505 RFKKEADGRLFMWHD

-525 TEEVTDRYLVV
+525 IEEVTDRYLVV

-558 GMMDGEPPEVASE
+558 FMMDGEPPVVAAE

-580 LAWKATQVAAYYN
+580 LAWKAAQVAAYYN

-669 LYIEREEACLDE
+669 LYVEREEACLDE

-715 HEMELPRI
+715 HEMDLPRI
-723 VKKVN
+723 VKKNN
-728 NINAGLVHV
+728 NINAGLVQV